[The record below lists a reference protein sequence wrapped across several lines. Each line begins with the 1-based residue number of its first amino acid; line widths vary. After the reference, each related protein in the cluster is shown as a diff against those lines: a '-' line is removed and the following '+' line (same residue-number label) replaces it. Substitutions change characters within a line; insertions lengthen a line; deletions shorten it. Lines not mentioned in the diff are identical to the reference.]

1 MQAGQSICARFRC
14 RNSVRLKLAVAA
26 VLLGAAAT
34 AQSVSIR
41 LDDGRFRVEGWK
53 ASSPTD
59 LSSIFQVFA
68 GEGEVPP
75 MLGSY
80 TVEGDSIV
88 FRPQFPLVSGI
99 RYRAV
104 FAPPSATELE
114 RIFDGPA
121 KKSVP
126 GPATRVERIYP
137 SADVLPA
144 NQLKLYI
151 YFSAPMSRGD
161 AYRHIHLLDE
171 AGQPVPLA
179 FVEIDQELWD
189 PSYQRLTVLFDPGR
203 IKRGLVPQ
211 QELGT
216 PIVEGKK
223 YTLMIDP
230 QWRDARGGSLAA
242 EFRKPFRGGPVDRT
256 PPDPKEWRVTAPKAG
271 TSEALTVEF
280 PDSMD
285 YALLQRMI
293 DVAGVTGRVTVDR
306 NETEWL
312 FTPDHPWKAG
322 DYRMVVDTAL
332 EDLAGNRVGRAFDVD
347 TLQPASHLASAKT
360 VTLPFS
366 VR

>member
-1 MQAGQSICARFRC
+1 M
-14 RNSVRLKLAVAA
+14 
-26 VLLGAAAT
+26 
-34 AQSVSIR
+34 AQSVSIQ

-53 ASSPTD
+53 ASPPSD

-68 GEGEVPP
+68 GDGDVPP

-80 TVEGDSIV
+80 SLEGHSIV

-104 FAPPSATELE
+104 FAPPSATLNAGRLE
-114 RIFDGPA
+114 RVFDGPV
-121 KKSVP
+121 KSAD

-151 YFSAPMSRGD
+151 YFSAAMSRGD

-211 QELGT
+211 QELGM
-216 PIVEGKK
+216 PIVEGKQ
-223 YTLMIDP
+223 YTLMIDQ
-230 QWRDARGGSLAA
+230 QWRDARGAPLAN
-242 EFRKPFRGGPVDRT
+242 EFRKAFRGGPVDRT
-256 PPDPKEWRVTAPKAG
+256 PPDPKEWRVTAPRAG
-271 TSEALTVEF
+271 TSEALTIDF

-285 YALLQRMI
+285 YALLLRMI
-293 DVAGVTGRVTVDR
+293 DVAGVAGRITVDR

-322 DYRMVVDTAL
+322 DYRLVVDTAL

-347 TLQPASHLASAKT
+347 TFQPGSHLASAKSL
-360 VTLPFS
+360 TLPFT